1 MISNSYC
8 NNLKFILKEKQE
20 CLEYYQDTTKLHNLQ
35 TKANLRLFYK
45 KPLSYLIRFMI
56 YLPINLVRIYKN
68 INNQYFII
76 KLRNE
81 IEVIKFEMQE
91 IQKQSQNVMNR

>member
-1 MISNSYC
+1 MSNSYL

-20 CLEYYQDTTKLHNLQ
+20 CLEYYQETIKLHKLQ
-35 TKANLRLFYK
+35 TKANLQLFNK

-56 YLPINLVRIYKN
+56 YLPINLIRIYKN
-68 INNQYFII
+68 KNNQYFII

-91 IQKQSQNVMNR
+91 IQKKSQNVMNR

>member
-1 MISNSYC
+1 MMSNSYF
-8 NNLKFILKEKQE
+8 NNLKFILKEKQQ
-20 CLEYYQDTTKLHNLQ
+20 CLEYYQDTIKLQNLQ
-35 TKANLRLFYK
+35 TKANLQLFYK
-45 KPLSYLIRFMI
+45 KPLSYFIRFMI
-56 YLPINLVRIYKN
+56 YLPINLVRIFKN
-68 INNQYFII
+68 INNHYFII